1 MSSVQIVEVGTRD
14 GFQSVGPIIPTP
26 KKIEILRALYTAGI
40 RRVEATSFVS
50 KTAVPQLADA
60 EDILAATDQLE
71 DLDSQVLVPT
81 ARQAERAIAAGA
93 KHLVFVLSISER
105 HNMSN
110 VRRSTSESIDEYT
123 AIVQMLPQGSKMR
136 INVATAFDCPYEGR
150 LPQEQTRG
158 VLQQLIDLAPPHE
171 IALCDTTGR
180 VTPDHVSAL
189 FEEART
195 EFGEIQNWAFH
206 AHDTY
211 GLGTANTLAA
221 WNSGVKIFD
230 ASIAGLGGC
239 PFAPGAT
246 GNVATEDLVWMFQGM
261 GISTGIDIDA
271 LVAVAR
277 DVAALPGAQTG
288 GRVRE
293 AMAQNL
299 ITPHRS

>member
-1 MSSVQIVEVGTRD
+1 
-14 GFQSVGPIIPTP
+14 VGPLIETE
-26 KKIEILRALYTAGI
+26 KKIEILAALYAAGV

-60 EDILAATDQLE
+60 PEILKAIDKPP
-71 DLDSQVLVPT
+71 DLDAQVLVPT

-93 KHLVFVLSISER
+93 THLVFVLSVSER

-110 VRRSTSESIDEYT
+110 VRRSTAESIDEY
-123 AIVQMLPQGSKMR
+123 AAVMRMLPRCGKMR
-136 INVATAFDCPYEGR
+136 INVATAFDCPYDGR
-150 LPQEQTRG
+150 LAEEQTLG
-158 VLQQLIDLAPPHE
+158 VLEHLIGLEMPHE

-180 VTPDHVSAL
+180 VTPDHVGSLYVQAL
-189 FEEART
+189 ESFP
-195 EFGEIQNWAFH
+195 EIQNWAFH

-221 WNSGVKIFD
+221 WYSGVRIFD
-230 ASIAGLGGC
+230 ASFAGLGGC

-246 GNVATEDLVWMFQGM
+246 GNVATEDLVWMFEGM
-261 GISTGIDIDA
+261 GVSTGIDLHA
-271 LVAVAR
+271 LLAVAR
-277 DVAALPGAQTG
+277 DVATLPGAQTG